1 MTMKKLTL
9 LALLL
14 MLSLAMMVKAAPPAQ
29 VVAPNPAQYRL
40 VEVATG
46 FSKPLDLV
54 NMGDSRLFI
63 VEQDGRIKVLKNG
76 VATEFLNV
84 TALVSRNGSEQGLL
98 GMAFHPAYT
107 QNGYFFIN
115 YTNKQG
121 NTIIARYKVSQNPDV
136 ADANSAT
143 QVLAI
148 TQPYENHN
156 GGDLVFGPDGNLYI
170 GTGDG
175 GSAGDPQNRAQNTQV
190 LLGKMLRINVDQ
202 LPYTVPANNPFVGN
216 SAYLP
221 EIWAYGLRNPWRY
234 SFDRATGDLYIA
246 DVGQGAWEEV
256 NFQVAN
262 VGGQNYGWNIYEGK
276 HNYKPGSI
284 PGAVQP
290 AVEYGHALGCSV
302 TGGYVY
308 RGTAMPSLQGIYFY
322 GDFCTGNLWTAFRNA
337 SGVWQ
342 SPLFKDTAYQISSFG
357 EDATGEL
364 YLLDYNGKLV
374 KFEQQA
380 APTSTPLPP
389 TSTAVAPTSTP
400 ITPTATT
407 IPPTSTVVAP
417 TSTPITPTVT
427 TIPPT
432 STMVAPTSTLI
443 PATNTPVV
451 PTNTPT
457 NTPPAPTTPTLK
469 AEFVPPAANPG
480 ETVSVKLNFY
490 NVANVYGLQAT
501 CQVNPAVL
509 TGTTYSEGE
518 FNSSN
523 SFFVDHQFQANG
535 SWLVAASRLQ
545 PSAPI
550 SGNVTA
556 FSLNYTVTGAG
567 DSTVTCSALAVDQN
581 GREVTLAIENGAFDG
596 MEPPMQ
602 TEEPTV
608 EPPTLTPTATVVPP
622 TETPLPTNTPE
633 VPTNTPT
640 PAALSSINGVAA
652 YQNRPDNAGIKVSL
666 IGPGGT
672 PPVEL
677 VTNADGSFS
686 FTDVPVG
693 EYTLK
698 YSAVGHLAITQQAVI
713 VASDG
718 LIVDAGTTTLRAGD
732 TDQNG
737 TIDLQDAALIG
748 ANFGITVPPAPS
760 ETDLNGDSQVNI
772 SDLVLV
778 GGNFGTTGAVPT
790 P

>member
-9 LALLL
+9 LAVLL
-14 MLSLAMMVKAAPPAQ
+14 MLSVAMVVSAAPPTQ
-29 VVAPNPAQYRL
+29 ISAPNPAQYRL

-54 NMGDSRLFI
+54 HAGDNRLFI

-76 VATEFLNV
+76 VASEFLNV
-84 TALVSRNGSEQGLL
+84 TALVSRGGSEQGLL
-98 GMAFHPAYT
+98 GMAFHPAYV

-121 NTIIARYKVSQNPDV
+121 ATVIARYKVSSNPDV

-143 QVLAI
+143 QVLTIA
-148 TQPYENHN
+148 QPYENHN

-175 GSAGDPQNRAQNTQV
+175 GSAGDPQNRAQNTGI

-216 SAYLP
+216 SAFMP

-234 SFDRATGDLYIA
+234 SFDRATGDMYIA
-246 DVGQGAWEEV
+246 DVGQGAREEV
-256 NFQVAN
+256 NFQAAN

-276 HNYKPGSI
+276 HNYKPGTI

-290 AVEYGHALGCSV
+290 AVEYDHGLGCSV

-357 EDATGEL
+357 EDVSGEL

-374 KFEQQA
+374 KFEQLA
-380 APTSTPLPP
+380 TPTATPLPATSTPVIP
-389 TSTAVAPTSTP
+389 TATA

-407 IPPTSTVVAP
+407 V
-417 TSTPITPTVT
+417 
-427 TIPPT
+427 PPT
-432 STMVAPTSTLI
+432 STML

-451 PTNTPT
+451 PT

-469 AEFVPPAANPG
+469 AEFLPPAANPG
-480 ETVSVKLNFY
+480 ETVSVQLNLY
-490 NVANVYGLQAT
+490 NVANVYGLQTT

-518 FNSSN
+518 FNSTN
-523 SFFVDHQFQANG
+523 SFFVDHQFQADG

-545 PSAPI
+545 PSTPI
-550 SGNVTA
+550 NGNVTA
-556 FSLNYTVTGAG
+556 FSLNYNVTGTG
-567 DSTVTCSALAVDQN
+567 DSTVTCTALAVDQD
-581 GREVTLAIENGAFDG
+581 GREVALAIENGAFDG
-596 MEPPMQ
+596 MEPPLE

-608 EPPTLTPTATVVPP
+608 EAPTLTATATVIPS

-633 VPTNTPT
+633 VPTYTPV
-640 PAALSSINGVAA
+640 PAALSSINGVVG

-666 IGPGGT
+666 IGANASA
-672 PPVEL
+672 PVEL
-677 VTNADGSFS
+677 VTNDDGTFS

-693 EYTLK
+693 EYTIQ
-698 YSAVGHLAITQQAVI
+698 YSAAGHLAVTQQAVI

-737 TIDLQDAALIG
+737 AIDLQDAALIG
-748 ANFGITVPPAPS
+748 ANFGNTAPPAPS
-760 ETDLNGDSQVNI
+760 ETDLNGDGQVNI

-778 GGNFGTTGAVPT
+778 GGNFGLTGA
-790 P
+790 

>member
-1 MTMKKLTL
+1 MTIKKLTL
-9 LALLL
+9 PALLL
-14 MLSLAMMVKAAPPAQ
+14 LLSLAMMVKAAPPAQ
-29 VVAPNPAQYRL
+29 VSAPNPAQYRL
-40 VEVATG
+40 IEVATG

-54 NMGDSRLFI
+54 NADDSRLFI

-84 TALVSRNGSEQGLL
+84 TALVSRGGSEQGLL
-98 GMAFHPAYT
+98 GMAFHPAYA

-121 NTIIARYKVSQNPDV
+121 ATVIARYKASQNPDV
-136 ADANSAT
+136 ADVNSAT
-143 QVLAI
+143 QVLTI
-148 TQPYENHN
+148 PQPYENHN

-175 GSAGDPQNRAQNTQV
+175 GSAGDPQNRAQNTKI

-256 NFQVAN
+256 NFQAAN

-276 HNYKPGSI
+276 HNYKPGNI

-290 AVEYGHALGCSV
+290 AVEYDHGLGCSV

-308 RGTAMPSLQGIYFY
+308 RGAAMPGLQGIYLY
-322 GDFCTGNLWTAFRNA
+322 GDFCTGNLWTAFRDG
-337 SGVWQ
+337 SGMWQ

-357 EDATGEL
+357 EDAAGEL

-374 KFEQQA
+374 KFEQLSA
-380 APTSTPLPP
+380 ATSTPVPAS
-389 TSTAVAPTSTP
+389 STPVAPT
-400 ITPTATT
+400 A
-407 IPPTSTVVAP
+407 
-417 TSTPITPTVT
+417 TPITPTVT

-432 STMVAPTSTLI
+432 STVI
-443 PATNTPVV
+443 PATNTPVI
-451 PTNTPT
+451 PT
-457 NTPPAPTTPTLK
+457 NTPPAPTSPTLK

-480 ETVSVKLNFY
+480 ETVSIQLNLY

-509 TGTTYSEGE
+509 TGSTYSEGE
-518 FNSSN
+518 FNSGN
-523 SFFVDHQFQANG
+523 SFFVDHQFQSDG

-545 PSAPI
+545 PSTPI
-550 SGNVTA
+550 NGNVTA
-556 FSLNYTVTGAG
+556 FNLNYTVTGTG

-581 GREVTLAIENGAFDG
+581 GREVALVVENGAFDG
-596 MEPPMQ
+596 IEPPLE
-602 TEEPTV
+602 TEEPTAA
-608 EPPTLTPTATVVPP
+608 PPTLTPTVTVIPP
-622 TETPLPTNTPE
+622 TETPLPTHTPE
-633 VPTNTPT
+633 VPANTPV
-640 PAALSSINGVAA
+640 PAALSSINGSVA
-652 YQNRPDNAGIKVSL
+652 YQNRPDNAGIKVAL
-666 IGPGGT
+666 IEPQGT

-693 EYTLK
+693 EYTLQ
-698 YSAVGHLAITQQAVI
+698 YSAAGHLAVTQQAVI

-718 LIVDAGTTTLRAGD
+718 LIVDAGTRTLRAGD

-737 TIDLQDAALIG
+737 AIDLQDAALIG
-748 ANFGITVPPAPS
+748 ANFGISVPPAPS
-760 ETDLNGDSQVNI
+760 TTDLNGDAVVNI

-778 GGNFGTTGAVPT
+778 GGNFGLTGAMTT